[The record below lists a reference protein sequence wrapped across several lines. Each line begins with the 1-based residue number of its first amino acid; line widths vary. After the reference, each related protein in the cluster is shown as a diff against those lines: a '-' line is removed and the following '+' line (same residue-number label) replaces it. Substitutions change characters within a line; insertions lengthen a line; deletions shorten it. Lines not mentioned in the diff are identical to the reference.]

1 MFTKILRLLSQKCI
15 IISNPHQIE
24 VNQILISP
32 ESLVSSW
39 LRSFRS
45 VNHWTNHLEM
55 CYLITD
61 LCFLFKSFVLK
72 KNENQRFKSNRS
84 KSNVIFPKNLQS
96 FLLKCIKISD
106 PNQIEVNQTL
116 FSPKSRVISWLR
128 SFRSVNNWTNHLER
142 CYLIKDL
149 CFLLM
154 SFVL

>member
-1 MFTKILRLLSQKCI
+1 MFTNILSLLSQKCI
-15 IISNPHQIE
+15 KISNPHQIQ

-32 ESLVSSW
+32 KSLVSSW

-45 VNHWTNHLEM
+45 VNHWTNHLER

-84 KSNVIFPKNLQS
+84 KSNVIFTKNLES

-106 PNQIEVNQTL
+106 PNQIEVSQTL
-116 FSPKSRVISWLR
+116 ISPKSRVISWLR
-128 SFRSVNNWTNHLER
+128 SFRSVNHWTNHLER